1 MYREPNEEAVFRTV
15 EDECEEMT
23 RIECFIASNQNVQM
37 DMTWLESLEK
47 YHIYYI
53 SWLGAIKNSFKFGN
67 TLITAV
73 NQPFKARNPIT
84 NKEESHYSP
93 EIEIYW
99 MKYNV
104 ACINFAKGNRFA
116 IFFQTLD
123 VLE

>member
-1 MYREPNEEAVFRTV
+1 MYRESNEKTVFRTV

-37 DMTWLESLEK
+37 DMMWLESLEK
-47 YHIYYI
+47 YHIDYI
-53 SWLGAIKNSFKFGN
+53 SWLGTILSSFKFGD
-67 TLITAV
+67 TLVTAV
-73 NQPFKARNPIT
+73 NQPFKVKNPIT
-84 NKEESHYSP
+84 NKEKSHYYA

-116 IFFQTLD
+116 
-123 VLE
+123 VLFKFLNILE